1 MIQKVILALGL
12 LLGSQLAMAQLEP
25 YQEGVHYF
33 KIDQVPAQTGAGTV
47 EVTELFSYG
56 CSHCNTLEPYL
67 QSWNKTKAENV
78 VFNRI
83 AVGFGRK
90 SWEMMARAY
99 IASEMM
105 GIGEESHIAMMDAIW
120 KHGKQFRNLDELAN
134 FYAEFGVDE
143 DVFIANYKS
152 FAADS
157 QLRKSQRDVQLFG
170 ITGTPSLVVAR
181 KYRVTSSKN
190 VRDFNAMLDV
200 VDFLVAKET
209 LAQKATVAKKETAAQ

>member
-1 MIQKVILALGL
+1 MIQRMILALGL
-12 LLGSQLAMAQLEP
+12 LLGSQLAMAQAEP

-33 KIDQVPAQTGAGTV
+33 KIGQIPADTNSDTV
-47 EVTELFSYG
+47 EVTELFSYA
-56 CSHCNTLEPYL
+56 CSHCNTMEPYL

-83 AVGFGRK
+83 AVAFGRR

-99 IASEMM
+99 IAAEMM

-120 KHGKQFRNLDELAN
+120 KHGKQFRNLDELAD
-134 FYAEFGVDE
+134 FYSGFGVERDA
-143 DVFIANYKS
+143 FIAHFKS

-157 QLRKSQRDVQLFG
+157 QLRRSQRDVKLFG

-181 KYRVTSSKN
+181 KYRVSSNKD

-200 VDFLVAKET
+200 VDFLVT
-209 LAQKATVAKKETAAQ
+209 KETAAKKPPVAP

>member
-1 MIQKVILALGL
+1 MFQKVILALSL

-33 KIDQVPAQTGAGTV
+33 KIGQVPADTDSDTV
-47 EVTELFSYG
+47 EVTELFSYA
-56 CSHCNTLEPYL
+56 CSHCNTMEPYL
-67 QSWNKTKAENV
+67 RSWNQTKAENV

-83 AVGFGRK
+83 AVGFGRR

-99 IASEMM
+99 IAAEMM
-105 GIGEESHIAMMDAIW
+105 GIGEESHIAMMNAIW
-120 KHGKQFRNLDELAN
+120 KNGKQFRNLNEVAN
-134 FYAEFGVDE
+134 FYSGFGVEKDA
-143 DVFIANYKS
+143 FIAHYQS

-181 KYRVTSSKN
+181 KYRVTSSKH

-209 LAQKATVAKKETAAQ
+209 ALQKETPAP